1 MIHSMSEIQKAYD
14 ILKEVVERE
23 NKLHLMDMTINT
35 CDVEMIEYEVLPVLD
50 DILGYEPS
58 DEELGGE
65 PPMTAN
71 EMHTAAH
78 KQHME
83 MHS

>member
-1 MIHSMSEIQKAYD
+1 MIYSLSEIQKAYD
-14 ILKEVVERE
+14 ILKAVVERE

-35 CDVEMIEYEVLPVLD
+35 CDVERIEYEVLPVLD
-50 DILGYEPS
+50 DIIGYEPS

>member
-1 MIHSMSEIQKAYD
+1 MIDSMSEIQKAYD
-14 ILKEVVERE
+14 ILKAVVERE

-35 CDVEMIEYEVLPVLD
+35 CDVETIEYEVLPVLD

-78 KQHME
+78 NQHME

>member
-1 MIHSMSEIQKAYD
+1 MIYSMSEIQKAYD
-14 ILKEVVERE
+14 ILKAVVERE

-35 CDVEMIEYEVLPVLD
+35 CDVEMIEFEVLPVLD

-65 PPMTAN
+65 PPVTMS
-71 EMHTAAH
+71 EMHSAAH
-78 KQHME
+78 KQHLE

>member
-14 ILKEVVERE
+14 ILKAVVERE

-65 PPMTAN
+65 SPMTAN

>member
-1 MIHSMSEIQKAYD
+1 MIYSMSEIQKAYD
-14 ILKEVVERE
+14 ILKAVVDRE

-65 PPMTAN
+65 PPVTAK

>member
-1 MIHSMSEIQKAYD
+1 MIYSMSEIQKAYD
-14 ILKEVVERE
+14 ILKAVVERE

-71 EMHTAAH
+71 EMHTTAH